1 MLDLFINLCYNKLN
15 KGKGVVYLSNTY
27 DINSIESL
35 TFKEGVRRRV
45 NMYLGSDDLEGTYQA
60 LKEIINNSTD
70 EALAGYGKRIELTV
84 NEKDNRV
91 SVRDYGRSVPFGIR
105 ENGENVLVSIY
116 SQSHTGGKFSHDAY
130 KNASGLNGVGG
141 SCVCLSSLYFKV
153 ESYRDGKCARAE
165 FKKGDLVSYKEEKTT
180 NKTGTY
186 VEFIPDKEVFSNGE
200 IGYSYDRICND
211 IQDISYLYPGIEFV
225 VSNGTSTKTYCAK
238 NGIVDFVSD
247 NVKNPLQK
255 HIITGSATDGTD
267 SVEIAFQWGTKYET
281 PYVFVNGLRCPELG
295 TPATGAKTAIT
306 KTFNNLANEN
316 FDGEYIRKN
325 MFYVINCKVE
335 NPSFANQ
342 TKSKIN
348 NASLRQ
354 LASTAFTAAL
364 KEMSIKYST
373 EFNTIVEMLRKV
385 EKAEAAAER
394 ARASV
399 LNLEKKETEHK
410 KQKITSSDKFKDCE
424 KHGQDSM
431 LIICEGNSA
440 LGGLMPARNVN
451 NEALYA
457 VRGKVKNLLKH
468 PLDECLENQ
477 EVSDIIMALGCGI
490 QNRYNSK
497 KLNYGKVAIATDAD
511 VDGFSIMCLIATLF
525 HTLMPSFVSEGR
537 LCWLRAPLYK
547 IEKGNQKMFAY
558 DDDELASIRKG
569 RENWDIT
576 RAKGLGELSADDME
590 KSMLHPTERRLEV
603 LTIHDVEAAAESLM
617 MLMGPEVEGRRKF
630 LFDNVDFSILNR

>member
-1 MLDLFINLCYNKLN
+1 M
-15 KGKGVVYLSNTY
+15 SNTY

-35 TFKEGVRRRV
+35 SFRDGVRRRIQ
-45 NMYLGSDDLEGTYQA
+45 MYLGSDDIEGTYQA

-70 EALAGYGKRIELTV
+70 EALAGFGKKIEITIS
-84 NEKDNRV
+84 EKDNMV
-91 SVRDYGRSVPFGIR
+91 SVRDYGRGVPFGIR
-105 ENGENVLVSIY
+105 EDGENVLVSIY
-116 SQSHTGGKFSHDAY
+116 TKSHTGGKFSHDAY
-130 KNASGLNGVGG
+130 KNASGLNGIGG
-141 SCVCLSSLYFKV
+141 SCVCLSSKTFTV
-153 ESYRDGKCARAE
+153 QSFRDGKCATAFFE
-165 FKKGDLVSYKEEKTT
+165 KGILSNYSESKCK
-180 NKTGTY
+180 NPNGTRID
-186 VEFIPDKEVFSNGE
+186 FTPDPEVFSNGP
-200 IGYSYDRICND
+200 IGYNYKRVCQD

-225 VSNGTSTKTYCAK
+225 VENADTEEEKVYCAK
-238 NGIVDFVSD
+238 NGIVDFVAD

-267 SVEIAFQWGTKYET
+267 SVEIAFQWGTRYET

-306 KTFNNLANEN
+306 KTFNTLANEN
-316 FDGEYIRKN
+316 FDGDYIRKN

-364 KEMSIKYST
+364 KDMNIKYQN
-373 EFNTIVEMLRKV
+373 EFNVIVEMLRKI

-399 LNLEKKETEHK
+399 LNFEKKEAEQK
-410 KQKITSSDKFKDCE
+410 KQKVTSSDKFKDCE

-440 LGGLMPARNVN
+440 LGGLLPARNVN

-490 QNRYNSK
+490 QNKYNSK
-497 KLNYGKVAIATDAD
+497 KLNYGKVAIAVDAD
-511 VDGFSIMCLIATLF
+511 VDGYNIMCLIATMF
-525 HTLMPSFVSEGR
+525 YVLMPKFIEEGR
-537 LCWLRAPLYK
+537 LCWLRAPLYRLSK
-547 IEKGNQKMFAY
+547 GEKRVFAY
-558 DDDELASIRKG
+558 DDKELVELRKKYPNWEQG
-569 RENWDIT
+569 RQ
-576 RAKGLGELSADDME
+576 KGLGEMTTADME
-590 KSMLHPTERRLEV
+590 ASMLSITERRLEV
-603 LTIHDVEAAAESLM
+603 LTIHDVEAAADSIQ
-617 MLMGPEVEGRRKF
+617 MLMGEEVEPRREF
-630 LFDNVDFSILNR
+630 LFENVDFSVLNR

>member
-1 MLDLFINLCYNKLN
+1 MA
-15 KGKGVVYLSNTY
+15 Y

-35 TFKEGVRRRV
+35 TFKEGVRRRIQ
-45 NMYLGSDDLEGTYQA
+45 MYLGSDDLEGTYQA

-70 EALAGYGKRIELTV
+70 EALAGYGKKIEITIS
-84 NEKDNRV
+84 EKDNLV
-91 SVRDYGRSVPFGIR
+91 SVRDYGRGVPFGIR

-116 SQSHTGGKFSHDAY
+116 TQSHTGGKFSHEAY
-130 KNASGLNGVGG
+130 KNASGLNGIGG
-141 SCVCLSSLYFKV
+141 SCVCLSSKTFTV
-153 ESYRDGKCARAE
+153 QSFRDGKYATAFFE
-165 FKKGDLVSYKEEKTT
+165 KGNLISYNEGKCK
-180 NKTGTY
+180 NPNGTK
-186 VEFIPDKEVFSNGE
+186 VDFSPDPEVFSNGK
-200 IGYSYDRICND
+200 IGYDYKRVCQD
-211 IQDISYLYPGIEFV
+211 IQDISYLYPGIEFIV
-225 VSNGTSTKTYCAK
+225 INNDTEEKKVYCAK

-295 TPATGAKTAIT
+295 TPVTGARAAIT
-306 KTFNNLANEN
+306 KTFNSLANEN

-325 MFYVINCKVE
+325 LFYVINCKVE

-342 TKSKIN
+342 TKTKIN
-348 NASLRQ
+348 NPSLRT
-354 LASTAFTAAL
+354 LATTAFTAAL
-364 KEMSIKYST
+364 KEMNIKYNN
-373 EFNTIVEMLRKV
+373 EFNAIAEMLKKI
-385 EKAEAAAER
+385 EKAEAAADK
-394 ARASV
+394 ARNAV
-399 LNLEKKETEHK
+399 LNFEKKEVEQK

-440 LGGLMPARNVN
+440 LGGLMPARDVN
-451 NEALYA
+451 KEALYA

-490 QNRYNSK
+490 QEKYNSK
-497 KLNYGKVAIATDAD
+497 KLNYGKVAIATDGD

-525 HTLMPSFVSEGR
+525 YVLMPKFIEEGR

-547 IEKGNQKMFAY
+547 IEKGNNKLFAY
-558 DDDELASIRKG
+558 NDEELAKIRKG
-569 RENWDIT
+569 RETWEIT

-603 LTIHDVEAAAESLM
+603 LTIHDIESAAESIM
-617 MLMGPEVEGRRKF
+617 MLMGPEVEGRRDF
-630 LFDNVDFSILNR
+630 LFENVDFSILNR